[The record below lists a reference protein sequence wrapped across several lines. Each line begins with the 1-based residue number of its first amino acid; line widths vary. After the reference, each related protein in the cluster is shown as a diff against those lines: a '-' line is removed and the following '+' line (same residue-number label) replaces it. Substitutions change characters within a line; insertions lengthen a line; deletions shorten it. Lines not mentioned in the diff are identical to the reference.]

1 MNSNQILSDQVIHL
15 KRGRMNRFG
24 WEPAWNSYFDF
35 YLNTKYFEK
44 PLLELEDVT
53 FHLYLRKNLNDTNPS
68 WRMPSMRQ
76 MQRRFSIGQHRIESI
91 INRLELAHLLKKESG
106 YRAGPDGMNIRND
119 YILSDP
125 IQTAEE
131 FVAVAA
137 EGVFRYPLKQEWCSR
152 NDYSPGDPVAETAT
166 LGEAGLATQEQTLI
180 KQTWDKILDSL
191 KSTMLPTTFNMF
203 LADTKLEI
211 NGQTALIKTPNTF
224 AHDWLQNRMKEKLLK
239 LLNHETI
246 YQGLVLI
253 DLKCEA

>member
-1 MNSNQILSDQVIHL
+1 MHTNRILSEQVIHL

-24 WEPAWNSYFDF
+24 FEPCFNAYFDF

-91 INRLELAHLLKKESG
+91 ISRLEAAHLLKKESG

-125 IQTAEE
+125 IQTVEE

-137 EGVFRYPLKQEWCSR
+137 EGVFRYPLKAEWCSQ
-152 NDYSPGDPVAETAT
+152 NGYSPDDPVAETAT
-166 LGEAGLATQEQTLI
+166 LGEATSATQEQTLL
-180 KQTWDKILDSL
+180 KQTWDKILESL
-191 KSTMLPTTFNMF
+191 KSTMLPNTFNMF
-203 LADTKLEI
+203 LADTSLELE
-211 NGQTALIKTPNTF
+211 GTTAVIKTPNTF
-224 AHDWLQNRMKEKLLK
+224 AHDWIQNRMKDKLIKLLS
-239 LLNHETI
+239 HE
-246 YQGLVLI
+246 GLVLTC
-253 DLKCEA
+253 LKCQA